1 MRKLALLR
9 VNSLVVDG
17 QSAQISEGAPAELA
31 GEGNSCALMFAL
43 MLGQVPRVLEGSL
56 AQRAVKRSLSS
67 VGELVPP
74 DVRGPGKCFTTRFTR
89 QSLLPAG
96 GLRHADFALI
106 I

>member
-17 QSAQISEGAPAELA
+17 QCAQVREGAPAELA
-31 GEGNSCALMFAL
+31 GEGNSRALMFAL

-56 AQRAVKRSLSS
+56 AQRAMERPLSS
-67 VGELVPP
+67 VGELVSPH
-74 DVRGPGKCFTTRFTR
+74 VRGPGKCLPARFTR

-96 GLRHADFALI
+96 LRRAEFALI
-106 I
+106 V